1 MNKARKEV
9 KTAAVSKS
17 NSVEN
22 EQKRERIYQCTHC
35 SKSFP
40 SSRAYGGHFSRV
52 HGGQSNAYNRKMAVR
67 DERAPQRAQSR
78 IVKEMI
84 KRIGRDPDNKKL
96 TMINIVKLRDSVGKL
111 RSDAVE
117 KAARLSELSTEWFQE
132 LLAELQLRFPEHES
146 VYQRMFKVD

>member
-1 MNKARKEV
+1 MKKAMKEV
-9 KTAAVSKS
+9 NTAAVSKS
-17 NSVEN
+17 KTDEN
-22 EQKRERIYQCTHC
+22 EQKTERIFQCTHC

-67 DERAPQRAQSR
+67 DERAPQRAQSK

-84 KRIGRDPDNKKL
+84 KRIGLDPDNKKL

-117 KAARLSELSTEWFQE
+117 KAAELSELST
-132 LLAELQLRFPEHES
+132 
-146 VYQRMFKVD
+146 